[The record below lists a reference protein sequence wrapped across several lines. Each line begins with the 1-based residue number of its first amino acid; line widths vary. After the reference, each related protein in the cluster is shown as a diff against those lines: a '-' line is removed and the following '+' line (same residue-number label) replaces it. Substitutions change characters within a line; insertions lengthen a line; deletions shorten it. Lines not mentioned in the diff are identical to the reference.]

1 MASHVSSSFTAVRPT
16 RVLMVAAIAASV
28 LLTGCLFSPAK
39 SGASR
44 GMELALQD
52 DSTFVV
58 DGNKHVSRNKAFA
71 YARQLGV
78 TRLRVNVLWSY
89 SMYPQFYEPRH
100 KPANIPYQ
108 FQVLDQLVDEAA
120 NHGIRVQFSLTG
132 PAPRWARP
140 KASINQAWYKPNT
153 KEFGKWAGIVAE
165 HFAGRVDRYSIWNEP
180 NWKTWLGPLKS
191 APALY
196 RSLYTRAYAAIKK
209 ADPRATVL
217 IGETSPNARPG
228 LSTAPLDFLRKV
240 TCVNKKYKRA
250 HNCPK
255 LKADGYAH
263 HPYDFRH
270 APNFQYPGADNVTL
284 GTLSRLTKALDKL
297 RKSGALRTPSGG
309 RMPLYLTEYGYFATG
324 HRALP
329 RKKALRYLQ
338 QAYTIALKNSRV
350 KSQLQYLLV
359 SPPSSSRQAFFDL
372 ALMSNRG
379 KKYFTFSAM
388 ARWYKTN
395 RGKVKRPGGPIALPA
410 ARPNPVD

>member
-1 MASHVSSSFTAVRPT
+1 MVSRVSNSFSVVRSA
-16 RVLMVAAIAASV
+16 RVLLVAVVAASV
-28 LLTGCLFSPAK
+28 VLTGCLFSPAK
-39 SGASR
+39 SRASR

-52 DSTFVV
+52 DSTFLV
-58 DGNKHVSRNKAFA
+58 GAKHVKREKAFA

-78 TRLRVNVLWSY
+78 TRLRVNVLWAY
-89 SMYPQFYEPRH
+89 TMPALFYDTRR

-108 FQVLDQLVDEAA
+108 FQQLDSLVDDAA
-120 NHGIRVQFSLTG
+120 NHGIRIHFSLTG

-153 KEFGKWAGIVAE
+153 REFGKWAGIVAK

-180 NWKTWLGPLKS
+180 NWRTWLGPLKS
-191 APALY
+191 GPTLY
-196 RSLYTRAYAAIKK
+196 RSLYTRGYAALKQ
-209 ADPRATVL
+209 ADPRAQVL
-217 IGETSPNARPG
+217 IGETSPGARPG
-228 LSTAPLDFLRKV
+228 LSTTPLDFLRKV
-240 TCVNKKYKRA
+240 ACVNKKYKRVG
-250 HNCPK
+250 HCPK

-270 APNFQYPGADNVTL
+270 APNFKYPGDDNVTL

-297 RKSGALRTPSGG
+297 RKVGALRTPNGS

-329 RKKALRYLQ
+329 RKKTLRYLQ

-359 SPPSSSRQAFFDL
+359 SPPVKSRQSFFNL
-372 ALMSNRG
+372 ALLSNGG
-379 KKYFTFSAM
+379 KKYSTFSAM
-388 ARWYKTN
+388 ARWYNAN
-395 RGKVKRPGGPIALPA
+395 RAKVKRPGGPIALPA
-410 ARPNPVD
+410 APPNPVD